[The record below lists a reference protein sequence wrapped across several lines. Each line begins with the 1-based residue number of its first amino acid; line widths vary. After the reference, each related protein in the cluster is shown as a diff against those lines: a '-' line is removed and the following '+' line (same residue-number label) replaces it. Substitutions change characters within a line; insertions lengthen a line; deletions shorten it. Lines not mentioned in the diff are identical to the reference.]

1 MIERILLACWLAF
14 GMLPVLAQDPPQ
26 IDSGSRPA
34 VATLSAVAQAIKECP
49 RATLFESKKTE
60 GPTAGVRIYQGPPT
74 NLIWDVTATKSAR
87 SPYSGYIEFSLPQE
101 FLVPFDVTVKYL
113 HKNAEFYAKMR
124 ESWPNL
130 KYRYEFDIG
139 PTGLQLTRMFSRPID
154 KTEWSDS
161 DGHGCW
167 DDAARRGNAGGD
179 AAAQTAAVLARA
191 SLVNVAGSVFL
202 IWCDTEDEIAKEAC
216 KLWLGGFYNGLA
228 AAGVMV
234 VATPKE
240 AAKNNVVCLPQAYTD
255 EQLFHQILKYIE
267 DHPREAAQPT
277 ATLALA
283 ALQEAFPCK

>member
-1 MIERILLACWLAF
+1 
-14 GMLPVLAQDPPQ
+14 MLPALAQDPPQ
-26 IDSGSRPA
+26 IDAGSRPA
-34 VATLSAVAQAIKECP
+34 VATLRAVAQAIKECP

-74 NLIWDVTATKSAR
+74 NIIWDITATKSAR

-101 FLVPFDVTVKYL
+101 FSVPFDVTTKYL

-139 PTGLQLTRMFSRPID
+139 PPGLQLTMMFFRPID

-167 DDAARRGNAGGD
+167 DDAARKGNSGAD
-179 AAAQTAAVLARA
+179 AATQTAADVAALSIISVGGAFLA
-191 SLVNVAGSVFL
+191 L
-202 IWCDTEDEIAKEAC
+202 CDTDNAITKEAC
-216 KLWLGGFYNGLA
+216 RLWLGGFYNGLA
-228 AAGVMV
+228 ATGAMV

-240 AAKNNVVCLPQAYTD
+240 AAKNNLVCLPQTYTD
-255 EQLFHQILKYIE
+255 EELSHRILKYIE

-283 ALQEAFPCK
+283 ALHEAFPCK